1 MTRASRWSFVAL
13 LALAAFAAPRAAVAQ
28 DEVIPAK
35 TLVRKFPQGTF
46 CALPVSLTFTAPVE
60 PVIITF
66 TALKWVD
73 DGTGTLQWTQQLIDN
88 VTVSPTA
95 QVAANTEPP
104 PAGSNEE
111 FCYIGDPLPT
121 PYFRF
126 NRAGLEHDLLELFDT
141 DPGPRGWTMNEGAY
155 FDGSRTAPR
164 DVENL
169 VDNTGGSLGLGD
181 GSGSPVAGA
190 TAKSSVTLG
199 NLNHGVSYDLDAW
212 WYAGFVRF
220 PHDTDYLTVTITTL
234 GGVPV
239 AKKSWGAVKLTGR

>member
-1 MTRASRWSFVAL
+1 MKHAL
-13 LALAAFAAPRAAVAQ
+13 LSSFAALLLVAGFATPRVAVAQ
-28 DEVIPAK
+28 DEVIPSK

-46 CALPVSLTFTAPVE
+46 CALPISLSFTAPVE

-95 QVAANTEPP
+95 QVTPNYLPP

-111 FCYIGDPLPT
+111 FCYIGDPQPT

-126 NRAGLEHDLLELFDT
+126 NRAGLEHDLLELFDS
-141 DPGPRGWTMNEGAY
+141 DPGVRGWTMNEGAV
-155 FDGSRTAPR
+155 FDGSHTAAR

-169 VDNTGGSLGLGD
+169 VDFTGGSLGLGD
-181 GSGSPVAGA
+181 GNGTPVAGA
-190 TAKSSVTLG
+190 TAKTSVTLG
-199 NLNHGVSYDLDAW
+199 NLNQGVSYDLDAW

-220 PHDTDYLTVTITTL
+220 PHDTDYLTVSITTL

-239 AKKSWGAVKLTGR
+239 AKKSWGAVKLGAR